1 MDSKICQNIKPPTLT
16 HIPFSV
22 QLSTWGRLEDQARNS
37 FYTFCYMLI
46 VLKCLLASKTKFNC
60 FKKMYIF
67 SYSLLPKIFKLRKSS
82 LRLVFLVKIAYNIV
96 RTPSPFL
103 KRGEVN
109 FDYLPW
115 RGGIW
120 KIRKRGWKYRAWA
133 GSLKKRVG
141 RLTLFLFNFFNV
153 YHFCIQKLL
162 YPLQNFVIHLEKI
175 YFFLSQ

>member
-22 QLSTWGRLEDQARNS
+22 QLSTWGKIRRLGQKQFLYFLLYVNS
-37 FYTFCYMLI
+37 
-46 VLKCLLASKTKFNC
+46 LKKFFVSKTKFNC
-60 FKKMYIF
+60 FKKMSIF
-67 SYSLLPKIFKLRKSS
+67 SYSLLPKILKLRRSS
-82 LRLVFLVKIAYNIV
+82 LRLVFLIKIVYNIV
-96 RTPSPFL
+96 RTPSPVL

-109 FDYLPW
+109 FHYLPW

-153 YHFCIQKLL
+153 YHFYIQKLL
-162 YPLQNFVIHLEKI
+162 YPLQNFVIHLKKI

>member
-22 QLSTWGRLEDQARNS
+22 QLSTWGRLEDLARNS

-46 VLKCLLASKTKFNC
+46 VLKSLLASKTKFNC

-82 LRLVFLVKIAYNIV
+82 LRLVFLIKIVYNIV
-96 RTPSPFL
+96 RAPFPFL

-109 FDYLPW
+109 FDYLHW
-115 RGGIW
+115 RG
-120 KIRKRGWKYRAWA
+120 
-133 GSLKKRVG
+133 
-141 RLTLFLFNFFNV
+141 
-153 YHFCIQKLL
+153 
-162 YPLQNFVIHLEKI
+162 
-175 YFFLSQ
+175 